1 MPPPPDIDLD
11 ESPSSSP
18 ELLAHDTLPQDAQI
32 PEISMVEES
41 TVTGVTFTPE
51 LWMQRRQWALQ
62 ALRKEG
68 VRSVL
73 DVGCGPGALLET
85 LMMPAST
92 IYEPPIK
99 PVRQQGESQLP
110 SPVDSHEEGFNHESE
125 LFINRLGGIDAS
137 RDVIAPALSILNPS
151 PSPTS
156 NIFPP
161 PRPRW
166 EPLTTEL
173 WLGGLEKY
181 NAKLEGYDAIVALEV
196 IEHLDPNVLSRFGVV
211 TLGTYRP
218 RLMLVST
225 PNFDFNAKFPRA
237 QEDGFAQRGFVD
249 PTGRTQRVFRHS
261 DHKIEMTGA
270 EFRTWA
276 ETAAADWG
284 YEVTVSGVGTSS
296 HPSFYPPTDKHNPSQ
311 PIYASQTAIFRMG
324 SGMPLRSPRSVRTT
338 PLPFM
343 PASKESS
350 HPHKLA
356 GRFSLPRTAPGDGA
370 KADPETVRN
379 QVREF
384 FETSSTPRVSLEEL
398 WGVLAIAAVCGGS
411 KRWLVGSLGGWG
423 DCAPLGQGGEGDGQF
438 EIVKVRDEGLAVRW
452 KEWKPQQQEA
462 EKDWGTPMEGVE
474 SDTGKGL

>member
-1 MPPPPDIDLD
+1 MPPPPDVDLD
-11 ESPSSSP
+11 ESPTSSP
-18 ELLAHDTLPQDAQI
+18 ELLAHDTLPEDAQV
-32 PEISMVEES
+32 PEVSMVEE
-41 TVTGVTFTPE
+41 TAVTGVTFSPE

-73 DVGCGPGALLET
+73 DLGCGAGALLET

-92 IYEPPIK
+92 VYEPPIR
-99 PVRQQGESQLP
+99 PARQQKGSQLP
-110 SPVDSHEEGFNHESE
+110 SPVDSDEDGFDHESE

-137 RDVIAPALSILNPS
+137 RDVIAPALSIINPQS
-151 PSPTS
+151 SS
-156 NIFPP
+156 NAFPP
-161 PRPRW
+161 PLPRW
-166 EPLTTEL
+166 EPLSTEL

-181 NAKLEGYDAIVALEV
+181 NAKLEGYDSIVALEV

-284 YEVTVSGVGTSS
+284 YEVEVSGVGTSS
-296 HPSFYPPTDKHNPSQ
+296 HPSFYPPDDKHNANQ
-311 PIYASQTAIFRMG
+311 PIFASQTAIFRMG

-356 GRFSLPRTAPGDGA
+356 GRFSHPRTAPGDGA
-370 KADPETVRN
+370 KADPEAVRAK
-379 QVREF
+379 VREF
-384 FETSSTPRVSLEEL
+384 FGGSSTPKVSLEEL

-423 DCAPLGQGGEGDGQF
+423 DCAPLGQGGQGDGEF
-438 EIVKVRDEGLAVRW
+438 EVTKSRGDGLSVKWTGWEPVSEE
-452 KEWKPQQQEA
+452 K

-474 SDTGKGL
+474 ADTGKGW